1 MSRLLTL
8 IILFHSG
15 ILSAQRTSYEDAS
28 QIKNLKD
35 ITEMLDK
42 HVQDL
47 AQEKIHV
54 QFDKAHYQ
62 PGDTVWYKLYLI
74 NSFSNKLSALSKIV
88 HVEVVHSNH
97 LLQKQILP
105 VEAGMTAG
113 YLVLSSSLFKQGN
126 YQFNVFT
133 RLMRNGKKQFYTFK
147 LEVET
152 DSGSGTHV
160 TSKQPTVLHFYPE
173 SGTLVAGLRSKV
185 VVQSIDDE
193 GNGVAVNGY
202 VLDEEDKKVA
212 EFNTGQSGMGMFA
225 LSPKNNVEYKAVLD
239 SHLTDK
245 RFMLPKV
252 TDSGYVLAVNSLAKD
267 TLTVKISAS
276 FKNKDELKVLIQAK
290 GNIINEVPIK
300 LQSGLAVLKVP
311 KSILPGGL
319 NEFAL
324 FSAGNNLLA
333 TRLLFLPQN
342 KSLNKLLT
350 LSDHEYGTREQ
361 VKMSLNVRDAS
372 GSGVVG
378 GYSISVARVS
388 EEIDGN
394 QHQQTIWSSEIFWFG
409 YNRK

>member
-290 GNIINEVPIK
+290 GNIINEVPI
-300 LQSGLAVLKVP
+300 
-311 KSILPGGL
+311 LPGGL